1 MIELHD
7 VSKSFTTGSE
17 QVEVLKNVTLSIKEG
32 EFVGIIGPSGSGKT
46 TLLNVMG
53 LLEDASSG
61 EVWVSG
67 EKTNDLSSADRKR
80 IRNNHISYVFQQYQL
95 LPALTAIENVMLPVL
110 QFKKNK
116 TVVERAESLLE
127 QVGLAERR
135 NHLPAKLS
143 GGEQQRV
150 AIARALMSDP
160 AIILADEM
168 TGNLDEDTSKEIMQ
182 LFKGIHEKEGK
193 TIVMVTHNMDL
204 IEYTEN
210 AYQIR
215 RGTLSKVDEQT
226 AVGGCSL
233 PSL

>member
-1 MIELHD
+1 MIQLQD
-7 VSKSFTTGSE
+7 VSKSFITGSE
-17 QVEVLKNVTLSIKEG
+17 QVDVLENVTVSIKEG

-46 TLLNVMG
+46 TLLHVMG
-53 LLEDASSG
+53 LLEDASAG
-61 EVWVSG
+61 EVSIAG
-67 EKTNDLSSADRKR
+67 EKTTQMSDSERKR
-80 IRNNHISYVFQQYQL
+80 IRHARISYVFQQYQL

-110 QFKKNK
+110 QFKRNK
-116 TVVERAESLLE
+116 TVEERAESLLE
-127 QVGLAERR
+127 QVGLADRR

-160 AIILADEM
+160 DIILADEM
-168 TGNLDEDTSKEIMQ
+168 TGNLDENTSKAIMK
-182 LFKGIHEKEGK
+182 LFKEIHEKEGK

-215 RGTLSKVDEQT
+215 KGTLSKVDEQ
-226 AVGGCSL
+226 AYRLG
-233 PSL
+233 

>member
-1 MIELHD
+1 MIQLQD
-7 VSKSFTTGSE
+7 VSKSFSSGSE
-17 QVEVLKNVTLSIKEG
+17 QVDVLKHVTLSIKKG

-46 TLLNVMG
+46 TLLHVMG
-53 LLEDASSG
+53 LLEDASDG
-61 EVWVSG
+61 EVSIAG
-67 EKTNDLSSADRKR
+67 EKTTQLSDSERKGLR
-80 IRNNHISYVFQQYQL
+80 HRHISYVFQQYQL

-110 QFKKNK
+110 QFKRNK
-116 TVVERAESLLE
+116 SVEERAKSLLE

-160 AIILADEM
+160 DIILADEM

-215 RGTLSKVDEQT
+215 KGTLSKVDEQ
-226 AVGGCSL
+226 AYRLG
-233 PSL
+233 

>member
-215 RGTLSKVDEQT
+215 RGTLSKVNEQT
-226 AVGGCSL
+226 YRLG
-233 PSL
+233 

>member
-1 MIELHD
+1 MIQLQD
-7 VSKSFTTGSE
+7 VSKSFSSGSE
-17 QVEVLKNVTLSIKEG
+17 QVDVLKHVTLSIKKG

-46 TLLNVMG
+46 TLLHVMG
-53 LLEDASSG
+53 LLEDASDG
-61 EVWVSG
+61 EVSIAG
-67 EKTNDLSSADRKR
+67 EKTTQLSDSERKGLR
-80 IRNNHISYVFQQYQL
+80 HRHISYVFQQYQL

-110 QFKKNK
+110 QFKRNK
-116 TVVERAESLLE
+116 SVEERAKSLLE

-160 AIILADEM
+160 DIILADEM

-215 RGTLSKVDEQT
+215 KGTLSKVDQHT
-226 AVGGCSL
+226 YRLG
-233 PSL
+233 